1 MRQHLAILFIACLC
15 ITPFY
20 LMLRRPW
27 KKKGRTARTRE
38 LFLGLFCIFMFGLLF
53 MTFRALYPPLGEM
66 WSNAVDR
73 MRNHSDVYFTP
84 FENIR
89 YMYYNDDHEH
99 FIMNMLGN
107 TLMFIPW
114 GFGRPLLWKKQK
126 KFVHALFGALLLTLF
141 IESVQL
147 FSYNRTV
154 DIDDIILNALG
165 SLTGWVLYVVVA
177 RIFPKIKKYAV

>member
-27 KKKGRTARTRE
+27 KRTGKTARTRE

-53 MTFRALYPPLGEM
+53 MTFRALYPPFDEL
-66 WSNAVDR
+66 WDNAVYR
-73 MRNHSDVYFTP
+73 MKNLKDVSFKP
-84 FENIR
+84 FAILK
-89 YMYYNDDHEH
+89 YMYKYDEREH
-99 FIMNMLGN
+99 FIMNILGN

-126 KFVHALFGALLLTLF
+126 KFGHAFLGALLLPIF

-154 DIDDIILNALG
+154 DIDDILLNLAGALV
-165 SLTGWVLYVVVA
+165 GWVLYLAVA
-177 RIFPKIKKYAV
+177 GIFPKIKKYAL